1 MSDKPGIRE
10 ALAAVS
16 KAVGAVRKD
25 GYNAGQKFNFRGIDS
40 VVNAVH
46 PHLAANGIVVVP
58 EVVTAEYAA
67 VTIGQKATPATSV
80 RMLVS
85 FTFHGPAGDSL
96 VATVAAEAN
105 DAADKATAKAHSV
118 ALRTALLQTLMLPTD
133 DADPDESY
141 EPQAPEQPEHVVLQR
156 QIVELAQSKGFDRET
171 TLDAFISQGGEGK
184 ISACSDV
191 EVLRATL
198 TVLKGA

>member
-80 RMLVS
+80 RMLVA

-118 ALRTALLQTLMLPTD
+118 ALRTAD

-191 EVLRATL
+191 EVLRAML